1 MNTYPSI
8 PVVQVVTSAEGFSLG
23 QCTAAKTSKAAAAAA
38 LLELKQRDSCLET
51 VYNCKSLM
59 DRSEGE
65 Q

>member
-1 MNTYPSI
+1 VNTYPSI
-8 PVVQVVTSAEGFSLG
+8 PVVQVVTSAERFSLG
-23 QCTAAKTSKAAAAAA
+23 QCTAAETSKAAAA

-59 DRSEGE
+59 DKSEGE

>member
-23 QCTAAKTSKAAAAAA
+23 SAKQQKLAKQMPW
-38 LLELKQRDSCLET
+38 LELKLRDSYLET
-51 VYNCKSLM
+51 IYNGKSLL

>member
-23 QCTAAKTSKAAAAAA
+23 QCTAAETSKAAAA